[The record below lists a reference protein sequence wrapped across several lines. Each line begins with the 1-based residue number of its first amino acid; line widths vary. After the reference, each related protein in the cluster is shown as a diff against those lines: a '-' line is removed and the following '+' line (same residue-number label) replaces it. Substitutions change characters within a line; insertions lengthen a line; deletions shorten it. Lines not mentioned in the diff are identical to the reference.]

1 MQDGQVHNGA
11 YTLGVVNTV
20 LDHSLKKNNG
30 YASWQYGTL
39 TDKKGD
45 GLITMFNGARASGPP
60 KTKDVV
66 CIGSGVSSGDI
77 SLDGLTNTSGCGAGY
92 VSYDEHPGYDYYALC
107 TKRGIY
113 CIDGTGTPVT
123 AVASGTVINNGGERC
138 IKTYAF
144 DPNTGAPCDAWGW
157 VGIDHGNGYISQYGH
172 LQVSD
177 IKVTAGQKVTKG
189 QLIGLSGKTTPPTD
203 SVGPHLHFE
212 VLKFVNGQY
221 LFVDPYGWSSTTEL
235 DPLYCPD
242 QITCLAARPVST
254 RLWE

>member
-1 MQDGQVHNGA
+1 MALLIQV
-11 YTLGVVNTV
+11 
-20 LDHSLKKNNG
+20 
-30 YASWQYGTL
+30 
-39 TDKKGD
+39 
-45 GLITMFNGARASGPP
+45 
-60 KTKDVV
+60 
-66 CIGSGVSSGDI
+66 
-77 SLDGLTNTSGCGAGY
+77 GAGQDTY
-92 VSYDEHPGYDYYALC
+92 RTMSIPDTTITPYAQ
-107 TKRGIY
+107 KGGFI
-113 CIDGTGTPVT
+113 
-123 AVASGTVINNGGERC
+123 ASMGLAHQSRQSRVEPFNNGGERC

-177 IKVTAGQKVTKG
+177 IKVTARQKVTKG